1 MSRPWDKNESD
12 AIMMKSATILI
23 AALPLAAMPAWT
35 GTATN
40 AKVPAAV
47 AATLD
52 SVGQVLDDVE
62 LEDFGLTAARS
73 FEDYQGRAVL
83 IEFFAYW

>member
-1 MSRPWDKNESD
+1 
-12 AIMMKSATILI
+12 
-23 AALPLAAMPAWT
+23 
-35 GTATN
+35 
-40 AKVPAAV
+40 V